1 MIIWENQLT
10 RHGWGRGCKGE
21 VGKRK
26 LGRQAWASSCWA
38 LSAMLKMKALSRGA
52 LNFKPEAKKE
62 RIVSQITLAAV
73 WRLFCCGEREIRGL
87 YRDPRRGEWKPELRG
102 LGEEMWLQVEIWAS
116 LTYRWE
122 ESNISME
129 SVYRRAEVEE
139 EHDENMRE
147 GRERGSSR
155 QDKT

>member
-1 MIIWENQLT
+1 
-10 RHGWGRGCKGE
+10 
-21 VGKRK
+21 
-26 LGRQAWASSCWA
+26 
-38 LSAMLKMKALSRGA
+38 
-52 LNFKPEAKKE
+52 
-62 RIVSQITLAAV
+62 
-73 WRLFCCGEREIRGL
+73 
-87 YRDPRRGEWKPELRG
+87 
-102 LGEEMWLQVEIWAS
+102 MWLQVEIWAS

>member
-1 MIIWENQLT
+1 M
-10 RHGWGRGCKGE
+10 
-21 VGKRK
+21 
-26 LGRQAWASSCWA
+26 
-38 LSAMLKMKALSRGA
+38 
-52 LNFKPEAKKE
+52 
-62 RIVSQITLAAV
+62 AAV

-139 EHDENMRE
+139 ENDENMRE
-147 GRERGSSR
+147 GRGRGSSR
-155 QDKT
+155 NEKT